1 MGSGTKAAARG
12 ARRGWLGAIGL
23 ALLLASGSG
32 CVVVGRGNHAYDDY
46 RRIEDEDFR
55 YQRDYDFYVGVNLPS
70 VYWCDGD
77 FYREHGDG
85 YWEWSRHPRGP
96 WYYVANEHVPSRLW
110 KAYRKP
116 PGNKH
121 RKDRD
126 RD

>member
-1 MGSGTKAAARG
+1 MDRISSAAGLG
-12 ARRGWLGAIGL
+12 ARRGWLAALGL
-23 ALLLASGSG
+23 ALALAGGSG
-32 CVVVGRGNHAYDDY
+32 CFVVERGNHGREEY
-46 RRIEDEDFR
+46 RRVDEEDFR

-96 WYYVANEHVPSRLW
+96 WYYVANEQVPPRLW
-110 KAYRKP
+110 KAYGKAPKRK
-116 PGNKH
+116 H
-121 RKDRD
+121 ERDRD